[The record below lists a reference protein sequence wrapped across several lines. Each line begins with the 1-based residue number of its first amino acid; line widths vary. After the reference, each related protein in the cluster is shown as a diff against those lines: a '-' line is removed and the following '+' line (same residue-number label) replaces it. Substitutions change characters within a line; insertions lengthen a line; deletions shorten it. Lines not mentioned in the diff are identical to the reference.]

1 MQVTADATAT
11 GQFSLARAMRSA
23 LATWDLLVAITLRD
37 LSVRYQ
43 GTILSYVWWIARPL
57 ALGLVLY
64 FALSRVLRLDVPN
77 YGVFLLAALFP
88 WFWFSGSVQQSVN
101 TFIANGGLLKKVR
114 FPRLILPLSAVF
126 YNTIQFLLSIPVLV
140 LFILIAG
147 LDARLVWLAGI
158 PILLVLQLV
167 ILIGLSMF
175 VSSIN
180 VFFRDLGPFMDVVMR
195 VLFYGTPIIYPLDRV
210 PDRFKPLVMLN
221 PMAPVIEGWRD
232 LFLGGTPPGAE
243 LWPAIVFAVVFLV
256 IGAGVFRALEKY
268 FADAL

>member
-1 MQVTADATAT
+1 MAR
-11 GQFSLARAMRSA
+11 GQFSLARAARSA

-37 LSVRYQ
+37 LRVRYQ

-77 YGVFLLAALFP
+77 YGIFLMAALFP

-101 TFIANGGLLKKVR
+101 SFIANGGLLKKVR

-126 YNTIQFLLSIPVLV
+126 YNTVQFLFSLPVL
-140 LFILIAG
+140 ILLILVSG
-147 LDARLVWLAGI
+147 LDVRVIWLAGV
-158 PILLVLQLV
+158 PILLVLQLL
-167 ILIGLSMF
+167 ILIGLAMF
-175 VSSIN
+175 VSSVN

-195 VLFYGTPIIYPLDRV
+195 VMFYGTPIIYPLDRV
-210 PDRFKPLVMLN
+210 PDRFKPLVLLN
-221 PMAPVIEGWRD
+221 PLAPVIEGWRD
-232 LFLGGTPPGAE
+232 LFLEGTLPGVE
-243 LWPAIVFAVVFLV
+243 LWPAIVFAVAFLV
-256 IGAGVFRALEKY
+256 IGVGVFRKLEKY